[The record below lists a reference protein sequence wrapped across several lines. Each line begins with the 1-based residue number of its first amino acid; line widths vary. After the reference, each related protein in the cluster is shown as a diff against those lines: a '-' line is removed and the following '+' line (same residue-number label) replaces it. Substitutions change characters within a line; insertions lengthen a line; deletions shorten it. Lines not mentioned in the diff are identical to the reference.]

1 MVRAITKGLAACLS
15 FALAG
20 SATADPGPMT
30 WEALRG
36 GRPAECT
43 TFLENFFA
51 EPDCAKQ
58 SLMLG
63 LFGKKFAQ
71 CSPGVAALDGQSV
84 TIAGYA
90 HPLELEFHAVR
101 DFLLIP
107 DQRGDCRH
115 PPPPLPD
122 QIIAVEF
129 ADGLDINADPVWIT
143 GVLRVRSNESHLA
156 IASYTMEATKVEP
169 AFHPDVSEG
178 R

>member
-1 MVRAITKGLAACLS
+1 MVRAITKGLAACLT

-20 SATADPGPMT
+20 SATADPRPIS
-30 WEALRG
+30 WETLRG
-36 GRPAECT
+36 GRPAECA

-63 LFGKKFAQ
+63 LLSKKFVQ
-71 CSPGVAALDGQSV
+71 CSPGVAALDGLSV

-90 HPLELEFHAVR
+90 HPLELEFFGVR
-101 DFLLIP
+101 EFLLIP
-107 DQRGDCRH
+107 SLRGDCRH

-122 QIIAVEF
+122 QIVSVEF
-129 ADGLDINADPVWIT
+129 PFGLDINADPVWVT
-143 GVLRVRSNESHLA
+143 GVLRVIEGETHLA
-156 IASYTMEATKVEP
+156 KMSYSIEAISVAP
-169 AFHPDVSEG
+169 AFHPDVPAG